1 MAAKNISNIKLVR
14 KGTIQHCN
22 TEVIRWAN
30 HSGTAVPGQPVTE
43 VEQTPSTPSSKNQ
56 FNIMVLQCRMHDVNM
71 NYTREQMKAQVINYM
86 EILQQKCCHLR

>member
-1 MAAKNISNIKLVR
+1 
-14 KGTIQHCN
+14 
-22 TEVIRWAN
+22 
-30 HSGTAVPGQPVTE
+30 VTE

-86 EILQQKCCHLR
+86 EILQ